1 MFDFKDGDS
10 ITFQFDSSMIYDG
23 MLFKSDGI
31 MYLYNN
37 AGYGKLT
44 KTKAYWNSRYVI
56 NSNVN
61 TENYNGHITIISH
74 KGKLLQ
80 PKAKV
85 FTYKEGDYI
94 SGMQDGDIPF
104 TGKITYYEDVLYI
117 LTNDLHGNTNDINKQ
132 GYKYAYM
139 ARSLGSPN
147 YNGRISNVK
156 VMDAPNNKVFTWNDG
171 DTILFNNCS
180 YGERIRGTI
189 YNTRQVIYDIH
200 IKDCHFASGRES
212 SCLVGPFNPQHDFGK
227 ATYTG
232 NLMYVEIIPKEE
244 RKLKPQGK
252 HYTVF
257 DNIEE
262 PTNNQKQE
270 EVTMILSQVQEKVV
284 AEIFTESKD
293 LMVVRDNMEFND
305 PFIMA
310 LVWKQNKAAILEEAK
325 KRKKATEPTK
335 ADELADMITG
345 AVADGM

>member
-1 MFDFKDGDS
+1 MFKFKDGDR
-10 ITFQFDSSMIYDG
+10 ITFQFDGSMIYDG
-23 MLFKSDGI
+23 MLFETNDTI
-31 MYLYNN
+31 YVYNN
-37 AGYGKLT
+37 AGYGK
-44 KTKAYWNSRYVI
+44 KTQQSNNWNSRYVI

-139 ARSLGSPN
+139 ARRLGSPN

-156 VMDAPNNKVFTWNDG
+156 VMDAPNNKVFTWEDG
-171 DTILFNNCS
+171 DTILFDLS
-180 YGERIRGTI
+180 GYKERIQGIIWGSSYNIKVLGCI
-189 YNTRQVIYDIH
+189 YV
-200 IKDCHFASGRES
+200 SGNKPDRA
-212 SCLVGPFNPQHDFGK
+212 LGPFDPQHDFGK

-232 NLMYVEIIPKEE
+232 SLKNVEIIPKEE